1 VEPFKILI
9 NGIHTQL
16 GANLPTTIHALDVS
30 VRFPTQIPL
39 NQVPQVK
46 AWLNNII
53 DRLDSEYST
62 YNGILIPSSEL
73 KKF

>member
-9 NGIHTQL
+9 NGVRTQL
-16 GANLPTTIHALDVS
+16 GSNLPATVHAFDVS
-30 VRFPTQIPL
+30 LTFPTQIPL

-46 AWLNNII
+46 AWLNSII
-53 DRLDSEYST
+53 DRLDSEYCT